1 MVTNIY
7 EIIEKEE
14 DYIGED
20 NIQYEQSLSSTEQSS
35 SFQNA
40 FSFHPIT
47 TNNINYNFNDNI
59 ISSSNINNQH
69 FYQQSSSQSSIPT
82 SSQSSSI
89 LSSSSSTTAIA
100 TTAEPLYQSS
110 RGRGSHL
117 LKPSWM

>member
-7 EIIEKEE
+7 EIIYK
-14 DYIGED
+14 ED
-20 NIQYEQSLSSTEQSS
+20 NDMVGEGNIQHDNLLSSTEQSSLSSS

-47 TNNINYNFNDNI
+47 TNTNIFNFNDNI
-59 ISSSNINNQH
+59 
-69 FYQQSSSQSSIPT
+69 SSISNQQFFQP
-82 SSQSSSI
+82 
-89 LSSSSSTTAIA
+89 SSSSTTTIPVAA
-100 TTAEPLYQSS
+100 AAEPLNQS

>member
-7 EIIEKEE
+7 EIIEKE
-14 DYIGED
+14 D
-20 NIQYEQSLSSTEQSS
+20 NIQHDNLLSSTEQSSLSSS

-47 TNNINYNFNDNI
+47 TNTNIFNFNDNI
-59 ISSSNINNQH
+59 STISNQQ
-69 FYQQSSSQSSIPT
+69 FFQPSLQSSIASSTSTST
-82 SSQSSSI
+82 SSI
-89 LSSSSSTTAIA
+89 PVATA
-100 TTAEPLYQSS
+100 AEPLNQS

>member
-7 EIIEKEE
+7 EIIEKE
-14 DYIGED
+14 D
-20 NIQYEQSLSSTEQSS
+20 NIQHDNLLSSTEQSSLSSS

-47 TNNINYNFNDNI
+47 TNTNIFNFNDD
-59 ISSSNINNQH
+59 ISTLSN
-69 FYQQSSSQSSIPT
+69 QQFFQPSLQSSIA
-82 SSQSSSI
+82 
-89 LSSSSSTTAIA
+89 SSSSSSSIPVATA
-100 TTAEPLYQSS
+100 AEPLNQS

>member
-7 EIIEKEE
+7 DIIEKE
-14 DYIGED
+14 DNDIVDED
-20 NIQYEQSLSSTEQSS
+20 NIQHDNLLLSKEQSSLSSSS

-47 TNNINYNFNDNI
+47 TNTNIFNFNDNI
-59 ISSSNINNQH
+59 STISNQQ
-69 FYQQSSSQSSIPT
+69 FFQPSLQSSIA
-82 SSQSSSI
+82 
-89 LSSSSSTTAIA
+89 SSSSTSSSIPVATA
-100 TTAEPLYQSS
+100 AEPLNQS

>member
-7 EIIEKEE
+7 EIIEKE
-14 DYIGED
+14 D
-20 NIQYEQSLSSTEQSS
+20 NIQHDNLLSSTEQSSLSSS

-47 TNNINYNFNDNI
+47 TNTNIFNFNDNI
-59 ISSSNINNQH
+59 STISNQQ
-69 FYQQSSSQSSIPT
+69 FFQPSLQSSIASSTST
-82 SSQSSSI
+82 SSI
-89 LSSSSSTTAIA
+89 PVATA
-100 TTAEPLYQSS
+100 AEPLNQS